1 MLWPRRPAFQWAML
15 HNWLYFLSLG
25 LSVPNLPRVVSSI
38 VNPDGSVGVT
48 PASIKLS
55 GDVEAVDKVLT
66 FLGVGFLCALSDV
79 KGRKALMAWSALGY
93 GLTCLLQGTTKSSVG
108 LLYLADLIDGVSS
121 CMSPVCQAYVTDA
134 SPPDRRVINLGIFQG
149 ISIGGAFI
157 VAFPLGG
164 VLGSKLGPRVPILLG
179 AAAQLLNFM
188 LIAFV
193 TPESN
198 TKEMRQGKR
207 INLKEA
213 NPFVRRPCGINKTPA
228 DSRPAPSLL
237 LLTRLRVVRRCR
249 ARSRSSSAARRCYAP
264 RRSPTSSSHSRAA
277 CSTRSSPT
285 MRSTASAGG
294 RRSRD
299 RSWCPPHHPARRTTL
314 PTAPPCPPHHPA
326 PLAAR
331 PLAPLPP
338 CALPLRGP

>member
-1 MLWPRRPAFQWAML
+1 MRLRLLCCLYLYACLASTEQLGKPAASRPPLAPLPAPKSRSSLLEATDRRQVGRARRASSAAPKLVASAATLAPRRPAFQWAML

-134 SPPDRRVINLGIFQG
+134 SPPDRCVINLGIFQG

-213 NPFVRRPCGINKTPA
+213 NPFVRRPCGINKTPK

-237 LLTRLRVVRRCR
+237 LLTRLRVVR
-249 ARSRSSSAARRCYAP
+249 
-264 RRSPTSSSHSRAA
+264 
-277 CSTRSSPT
+277 
-285 MRSTASAGG
+285 
-294 RRSRD
+294 
-299 RSWCPPHHPARRTTL
+299 L
-314 PTAPPCPPHHPA
+314 
-326 PLAAR
+326 
-331 PLAPLPP
+331 
-338 CALPLRGP
+338 GPIS